1 MNLKIANDLE
11 KTNDLAKIDE
21 LEKHLGASEKRYK
34 RFCEMILSSIPSSIL
49 IFDSNQRVVFANKN
63 FLIKSRKDK
72 DDTIG
77 KRIDDLFPPVFTE
90 YTQLSERIKRVFEK
104 GAGDFG
110 QEMLYKAPGLPSR
123 VYYYNLTPLKDDND
137 VVKSVVLL
145 MNDITEQVRLREKV
159 RRTERHLASVVESA
173 NDIVVSTDSHGL
185 IMTWNNA
192 AERISGFTE
201 SNLLGKHLATI
212 CPDDQQVELRAVLNG
227 LANGRTVKNV
237 EINLMTKMR
246 KYIPIS
252 WSFSLMRDDAN
263 QIVGVVGVGRDLTE
277 RRELEAQLV
286 QSAKLASLGVLA
298 GGIAHEIRNPLGVSS
313 AAAQLILEYPDDA
326 ELRYECAEK
335 IYSGIHQASHIIEG
349 LLRFARPSEG
359 RFELTRINDVVEE
372 TLGLIAKQMSLQQ
385 IKIRKDLAPNL
396 PQVLADKKLLEQ
408 VFLNLIL
415 NAANAMHQ
423 GGNLTIL
430 TKSDYTGSIKIIFT
444 DTGCG
449 IPEENLDKIFD
460 PFFTT
465 MPVGMGTGLGLSISY
480 GIIKQHN
487 GFIDVESVVGKG
499 ATFTVTLP
507 ISKQPIGNGG
517 K

>member
-1 MNLKIANDLE
+1 MNLKLANGPE
-11 KTNDLAKIDE
+11 KINGSARIDG
-21 LEKHLGASEKRYK
+21 LEKHLGISEKKYK

-49 IFDSNQRVVFANKN
+49 IFDNRQKVVFANKN
-63 FLIKSRKDK
+63 FLIKSRRSE

-77 KRIDDLFPPVFTE
+77 KEIDDILPPVFTE
-90 YTQLSERIKRVFEK
+90 YTRLSERIKQVFEK
-104 GAGDFG
+104 GKKDFG
-110 QEMLYKAPGLPSR
+110 QEMLYRAPGLSSR
-123 VYYYNLTPLKDDND
+123 VYYYNLTPLKDDNG
-137 VVKSVVLL
+137 VVESVMLL
-145 MNDITEQVRLREKV
+145 MDDITEQVRLREKV

-173 NDIVVSTDSHGL
+173 NDIVVSMDSYGL
-185 IMTWNNA
+185 IMTWNKA

-201 SNLLGKHLATI
+201 SSLLGKHLATI
-212 CPDDQQVELRAVLNG
+212 CPDDQQVELRSVLQG
-227 LANGRTVKNV
+227 LARGKTVKNV
-237 EINLMTKMR
+237 EINLMTKGR

-252 WSFSLMRDDAN
+252 WSFSLMRDDGN
-263 QIVGVVGVGRDLTE
+263 QIVGIVGVGRDLTE

-313 AAAQLILEYPDDA
+313 AAAQLILEYPND
-326 ELRYECAEK
+326 EKLRCECAEK
-335 IYSGIHQASHIIEG
+335 IYTGIQQASHIIEG
-349 LLRFARPSEG
+349 LLRFARPSES

-372 TLGLIAKQMSLQQ
+372 TLVLVAKQMSLQQ
-385 IKIRKDLAPNL
+385 IKTKKDLAPNL
-396 PQVLADKKLLEQ
+396 PKVLADKKLLEQ

-415 NAANAMHQ
+415 NAANAMPQ

-430 TKSDYTGSIKIIFT
+430 TRSNYMELVKIIFT

-449 IPEENLDKIFD
+449 IPKENLDKIFD

-487 GFIDVESVVGKG
+487 GFIDVESTVGKG
-499 ATFTVTLP
+499 STFTITLP
-507 ISKQPIGNGG
+507 IGKKPINNG
-517 K
+517 